1 MSTYEQ
7 KAGTIICFAVE
18 KEGNEKRPDFKVKMV
33 TKSGEKIEGAV
44 WWTESQ
50 NGLKYLSGKIDEPY
64 EGGRSNGA
72 GSHSSASTSLE
83 QEDPF

>member
-7 KAGTIICFAVE
+7 KAGTVVGFVVE
-18 KEGNEKRPDFKVKMV
+18 KEGNEKRPDFKFKIV
-33 TKSGEKIEGAV
+33 TKSGEKIECAV

-50 NGLKYLSGKIDEPY
+50 NGLKYLSGKVDEPY

-72 GSHSSASTSLE
+72 GSHSSASTSSE
-83 QEDPF
+83 QEVPF